1 MSLSNRPYIGTWRLG
16 AQQLVQHTPDAMVYV
31 NGDMTL
37 PGCQRCHSSIDLQKF
52 VTEVSVDAGCDAGSG
67 SASFTLAIP
76 PHHRDSF
83 IRDAKFILRP
93 GLEVHI
99 YMRGYF
105 PVKGMYSNLAQSTP
119 KKSSEST
126 KNAVGAQAPTTTPPV
141 LPGKERNAL
150 VNNPRLNAEQK
161 ANALIIYDQF
171 TASGASA
178 NVAYAAIANA
188 KSESGLKAN
197 KRSVT
202 KSGKP
207 GVGLGLFQLTR
218 GSFKDPKTGK
228 VAGTPEDAASSDKYY
243 NAYDPN
249 ANSAGIMRDF
259 AFPKIKAQG
268 KKSDSTVVSLTQN
281 FAQYVERPA
290 ALNQANVNTPQGQN
304 ELARRSAIAQNLFG
318 KSATDPTFGKKAVKP
333 DPNQPVV
340 IPTQATQ
347 QSDQAKQEAT
357 DEIGP
362 SPLDSMDLD
371 GYDIE
376 NVLAYPYYHVF
387 HGVMTQVSHAY
398 SAGTHTASI
407 QCVSMLHFWQYQQ
420 MSTNASAFGARAPN
434 SGNKMSMLGNNFTGK
449 HPYEIMYALHH
460 DTAGAAAGVSW
471 ALAQKTNQTAKSD
484 LTGES
489 LYSLNLKYW
498 QKRFSLKDIKLR
510 MHGVTGEM
518 FNSVQSAFLASASS
532 NDLMSLVR
540 GRFNNSGVK
549 AKGDNIFS
557 QAVSVG
563 LYNKRRLEALV
574 QSRSR
579 RPPGQNKSS
588 TKLEVN
594 MAEMHAFVSD
604 VSQWG
609 QVQLF
614 ESTYESKLDVAN
626 KVCEATGF
634 EFYQDVDGDFVF
646 KPPMYNLD
654 TSGSRVYRIENID
667 IISINFEEKEPQ
679 VTYMVCKG
687 SHFTNVKVGID
698 NEMGVQGQY
707 IDYRLVSQ
715 FGWRPGNFE
724 SSYFTDAMSMFYAAV
739 NRLDIMNAPTKS
751 GSVTIPLRPEL
762 RPGYPVYI
770 PYLDCFYYCNSFA
783 HSFSVGAGCTT
794 SLQLIGKRSKFFAPG
809 YPDKRGIEAIELS
822 NTMLPEKPLEVLDLS
837 GRPRLS
843 GFPNVVMALDP
854 NQIDPMFLI
863 VGSDVDKIT
872 DPATLEFLMKQAM
885 KMSIVDSWPD
895 NSGERPGPYYIVR
908 SGEGQQGMWFYLK
921 TPNSVSE
928 SQIEKPEPNSRIA
941 KGMKG
946 AIQVMREAGKLVD
959 YQKGQAEKAAKALP
973 KLERQAKEV
982 KRLHDLAIAAGKKS
996 GADEAGTNASRNA
1009 DSSDAKYRAKQ
1020 DAFTQS
1026 KEDAILLQNSAN
1038 DISENDH
1045 STLAEFRRLLKR
1057 VTEEYQAPDTFQSN
1071 FAGDPRSSI
1080 TLLEMLSD
1088 KKAVFS
1094 NKALPGSYRYY
1105 SASSPRVKDQG
1116 QDLLTIHLTKDADT
1130 IGKKIVTTSAYLEPM
1145 WKELPCKQYV
1155 AAPTTSPDGL
1165 KPEAELK
1172 DKIPQR
1178 GIMVFTNN
1186 TNYPAGEVLPT
1197 SEIRELMFA
1206 SHRVFKDNHMTSNAY
1221 VTAAIV
1227 SGDDMVQAWKNNTAA
1242 KIGTPVPTDSI
1253 EKAMGPWLT
1262 DMSKAMDTAF
1272 TACKAGIV
1280 PTDAAK
1286 IPDFP
1291 LVVLPVYIS
1300 AANGGQVFTTVPLNS
1315 YVFEEDKDDTGT
1327 KLTTAG
1333 MAKVDDK
1340 GNIKTAWAGSDGAPI
1355 KNAWVPLA
1363 RVYAEAYFT
1372 NFMLAQD
1379 AWIVNMQAVGL
1390 EPVVVDTIVSK
1401 YNDALGSKTK
1411 ISTTTTIS
1419 RIDNKKVRKV
1429 KGKKG
1434 KGGDGST
1441 LVPTPVFPISDA
1453 QGYHVIGSHRYGR
1466 DVTIDPEGVFDVLHR
1481 QDIFSMF
1488 SKQMVQDILRLFVQ
1502 KKPIYVNIP
1511 DPNNPKLV
1519 KREKRDGAVAEKAL
1533 EDEAIRVMRQ
1543 NYNNADHL
1551 IRDKTVKDGST
1562 LLTGLAAHMAD
1573 GKDGITKLPIINAAY
1588 SLADLAPH
1596 TSRNF
1601 CSCKAAEASVLLDI
1615 AGTKDYVH
1623 FTESGKP
1630 NYGNT
1635 SGDAPVDRTVQW
1647 VQSTTAQ
1654 VAIPW
1659 VQSQAA
1665 LRGSVPND
1673 QPTSIIQ
1680 AARDLGAQFDQQAR
1694 SVDAAK
1700 AAFEASKKA
1709 AADAKNQLTGD
1720 DTNG

>member
-1 MSLSNRPYIGTWRLG
+1 MSIANRPYIGTWKLG
-16 AQQLVQHTPDAMVYV
+16 AQQLVQHTPDALVYV
-31 NGDMTL
+31 NGDLAL
-37 PGCQRCHSSIDLQKF
+37 PGCQRCQSSIDLQKF
-52 VTEVSVDAGCDAGSG
+52 VTEISVDAGCDSGSG
-67 SASFTLAIP
+67 SGSFTLAIP
-76 PHHRDSF
+76 AHHRDSF

-105 PVKGMYSNLAQSTP
+105 PVKGLYSNLAQQTQNSQGSTP
-119 KKSSEST
+119 TTQTS
-126 KNAVGAQAPTTTPPV
+126 VGVTGIKPANPPTLTPATGAKLDGKAWMDRYEDTFRQAAKDNGVKDIDKFTAQA
-141 LPGKERNAL
+141 LIWSYNECGGY
-150 VNNPRLNAEQK
+150 PRSENILFGQK
-161 ANALIIYDQF
+161 AGSPGTGGVPSISFPKRGAPFADFPTPYDATVAHIAWQNHYGTESFSIY
-171 TASGASA
+171 
-178 NVAYAAIANA
+178 N
-188 KSESGLKAN
+188 E
-197 KRSVT
+197 
-202 KSGKP
+202 KP
-207 GVGLGLFQLTR
+207 TD
-218 GSFKDPKTGK
+218 FKDGRHVPGLTGYSTLRKQMGITKDDNGNYVKTSASTTAMNAQATLD
-228 VAGTPEDAASSDKYY
+228 AGGTQ
-243 NAYDPN
+243 
-249 ANSAGIMRDF
+249 SAD
-259 AFPKIKAQG
+259 
-268 KKSDSTVVSLTQN
+268 
-281 FAQYVERPA
+281 
-290 ALNQANVNTPQGQN
+290 
-304 ELARRSAIAQNLFG
+304 
-318 KSATDPTFGKKAVKP
+318 TFG
-333 DPNQPVV
+333 
-340 IPTQATQ
+340 
-347 QSDQAKQEAT
+347 
-357 DEIGP
+357 P
-362 SPLDSMDLD
+362 SALDSM
-371 GYDIE
+371 GMAGHDIE

-398 SAGTHTASI
+398 SAGTTTASI

-484 LTGES
+484 LTNES

-549 AKGDNIFS
+549 AKGDNILS

-574 QSRSR
+574 QSRAR
-579 RPPGQNKSS
+579 RPPEQNKSS
-588 TKLEVN
+588 TKLEIN

-604 VSQWG
+604 VAQWG

-751 GSVTIPLRPEL
+751 GSLTIPLRPEL

-783 HSFSVGAGCTT
+783 HSFSVGSGCTT
-794 SLQLIGKRSKFFAPG
+794 SLQLIGKRSKFYAPG
-809 YPDKRGIEAIELS
+809 YPDKRGIEAIDMS
-822 NTMLPEKPLEVLDLS
+822 NTLLPEKPLEVLDLS

-863 VGSDVDKIT
+863 VGSDVDKIN
-872 DPATLEFLMKQAM
+872 DKATLEYLMKQAM
-885 KMSIVDSWPD
+885 KMDIVQSWPD
-895 NSGERPGPYYIVR
+895 NSGERPGPYYYVKG
-908 SGEGQQGMWFYLK
+908 GEYGQGMWFYLK
-921 TPNSVSE
+921 TDNSVPE
-928 SQIEKPEPNSRIA
+928 NDIEKKSQNPIVAA
-941 KGMKG
+941 KLKNVIDVMK
-946 AIQVMREAGKLVD
+946 EAGKLVAQ
-959 YQKGQAEKAAKALP
+959 QKAQAKKSANALP
-973 KLERQAKEV
+973 KLERQAAQAK
-982 KRLHDLAIAAGKKS
+982 KLRDAANAAAQKT
-996 GADEAGTNASRNA
+996 GANEAGTGASKNA
-1009 DSSDAKYRAKQ
+1009 DATDAKALKAEHDLTKMLENQAIKDMSAK
-1020 DAFTQS
+1020 DV
-1026 KEDAILLQNSAN
+1026 
-1038 DISENDH
+1038 SENDQ
-1045 STLAEFRRLLKR
+1045 STLAQFRRLLKR
-1057 VTEEYQAPDTFQSN
+1057 VTEEYQAPDTFQSK

-1105 SASSPRVKDQG
+1105 SASSPHVKDQG

-1130 IGKKIVTTSAYLEPM
+1130 VAKKLVTTSAYLEPM

-1155 AAPTTSPDGL
+1155 DAPTTSPDGM
-1165 KPEAELK
+1165 KPEAELQ
-1172 DKIPQR
+1172 DKVPQR

-1186 TNYPAGEVLPT
+1186 TNFPAGEVLPT

-1206 SHRVFKDNHMTSNAY
+1206 SHRVFKDNHKASNSY

-1227 SGDDMVQAWKNNTAA
+1227 SGDDMVEAWKLYAQG
-1242 KIGTPVPTDSI
+1242 KVGTPAPGDTL
-1253 EKAMGPWLT
+1253 EKAMSAVWLT
-1262 DMSKAMDTAF
+1262 EMSKAMDTALA
-1272 TACKAGIV
+1272 ACKNGLS
-1280 PTDAAK
+1280 PSDAVR
-1286 IPDFP
+1286 ISDFP
-1291 LVVLPVYIS
+1291 LVTLPIHVLVNGAQISTTTPLNQYIFQEDKEADGSLKSS
-1300 AANGGQVFTTVPLNS
+1300 AA
-1315 YVFEEDKDDTGT
+1315 T
-1327 KLTTAG
+1327 KS
-1333 MAKVDDK
+1333 K
-1340 GNIKTAWAGSDGAPI
+1340 AWPGSDIEMIAS
-1355 KNAWVPLA
+1355 AWPSLA
-1363 RVYAEAYFT
+1363 RVYGEAYF
-1372 NFMLAQD
+1372 NAFMTAQD
-1379 AWIVNMQAVGL
+1379 AWIKMMMANDMKP
-1390 EPVVVDTIVSK
+1390 EVVDSVVSA
-1401 YNDALGSKTK
+1401 YNNSLGSNTH
-1411 ISTTTTIS
+1411 ISKTTTIS
-1419 RIDNKKVRKV
+1419 RIHNKQVRKV

-1434 KGGDGST
+1434 KAGDGST

-1466 DVTIDPEGVFDVLHR
+1466 DVTIDPDGVFDVMHR

-1488 SKQMVQDILRLFVQ
+1488 SKQMVDNILRVFVQ
-1502 KKPIYVNIP
+1502 GKGIFIDIP

-1519 KREKRDGAVAEKAL
+1519 KRKMESGPLAQKYL
-1533 EDEAIRVMRQ
+1533 EDEAVRVMKQ
-1543 NYNNADHL
+1543 NYSNADHL
-1551 IRDKTVKDGST
+1551 IRDKTVKDGDS
-1562 LLTGLAAHMAD
+1562 LKTGLAAWMAD

-1623 FTESGKP
+1623 FTEAGKP
-1630 NYGNT
+1630 NYGNV

-1647 VQSTTAQ
+1647 VQQTTAQ

-1665 LRGSVPND
+1665 LRGSVPTQ

-1680 AARDLGAQFDQQAR
+1680 AARDMGAQFDQQAR

-1700 AAFEASKKA
+1700 AAFEASKQA
-1709 AADAKNQLTGD
+1709 AANLQKQLKD
-1720 DTNG
+1720 KPNG

>member
-1 MSLSNRPYIGTWRLG
+1 MSLNSRPYIGTWKLG
-16 AQQLVQHTPDAMVYV
+16 AQKLVQVTPDALVYV
-31 NGDMTL
+31 NGDLTL

-52 VTEVSVDAGCDAGSG
+52 ITEVSVDAGCDSGSG

-76 PHHRDSF
+76 SHHRDSF

-105 PVKGMYSNLAQSTP
+105 PVKGMYSNLAQQTQSRVQ
-119 KKSSEST
+119 SGDDESDAMFEDA
-126 KNAVGAQAPTTTPPV
+126 NQGDQGMPV
-141 LPGKERNAL
+141 LTAADSKKMSAAAWKDRYEDTFRKVATERYPDKMDQDRFVAQTLIWSYNECGGRAS
-150 VNNPRLNAEQK
+150 REFMMFGQK
-161 ANALIIYDQF
+161 AGSVGTDGLKGTSVMTHEFRQSDDPNGKWKKGDAYKTPQKFAHFPTAYDATVGHAKWQEKYGVE
-171 TASGASA
+171 ASTRYRNKATKK
-178 NVAYAAIANA
+178 Y
-188 KSESGLKAN
+188 SGLKGFRN
-197 KRSVT
+197 LRNQMGIT
-202 KSGKP
+202 QT
-207 GVGLGLFQLTR
+207 LDER
-218 GSFKDPKTGK
+218 TGK
-228 VAGTPEDAASSDKYY
+228 NLYVLPSKDGVPATTTTEK
-243 NAYDPN
+243 
-249 ANSAGIMRDF
+249 
-259 AFPKIKAQG
+259 
-268 KKSDSTVVSLTQN
+268 LTN
-281 FAQYVERPA
+281 
-290 ALNQANVNTPQGQN
+290 
-304 ELARRSAIAQNLFG
+304 
-318 KSATDPTFGKKAVKP
+318 
-333 DPNQPVV
+333 
-340 IPTQATQ
+340 
-347 QSDQAKQEAT
+347 SDQT
-357 DEIGP
+357 EIGP
-362 SPLDSMDLD
+362 STLESMDLD
-371 GYDIE
+371 VYDIE

-387 HGVMTQVSHAY
+387 HGVMTQVSLAY
-398 SAGTHTASI
+398 SAGIHTATI

-420 MSTNASAFGARAPN
+420 MSTNASVFGARAPN

-471 ALAQKTNQTAKSD
+471 ALAQKNNQTASSD

-510 MHGVTGEM
+510 MHGVSGEM
-518 FNSVQSAFLASASS
+518 FNSVQAAFLASASS
-532 NDLMSLVR
+532 GDLMSLVR
-540 GRFNNSGVK
+540 GRFNGTQ
-549 AKGDNIFS
+549 AKGYNILS

-579 RPPGQNKSS
+579 RPPGQNASS
-588 TKLEVN
+588 TKLEIN

-604 VSQWG
+604 VAQWG
-609 QVQLF
+609 QIQLF

-654 TSGSRVYRIENID
+654 TSGSRVYRIEDID

-687 SHFTNVKVGID
+687 SHFSNIKIGLD

-715 FGWRPGNFE
+715 YGWRPGNFE
-724 SSYFTDAMSMFYAAV
+724 SAYFTDGMSMFYAAV
-739 NRLDIMNAPTKS
+739 NRLDVMNAPTKS
-751 GSVTIPLRPEL
+751 GSLTIPLRPEL

-783 HSFSVGAGCTT
+783 HSFSVGSGCTT

-809 YPDKRGIEAIELS
+809 HPDKRGIEAIDMS
-822 NTMLPEKPLEVLDLS
+822 NTLLPEKPLEVLDLS

-872 DPATLEFLMKQAM
+872 DPATLEYLMKQAVRLA
-885 KMSIVDSWPD
+885 IVDSWPD

-921 TPNSVSE
+921 TPNSVPE
-928 SQIEKPEPNSRIA
+928 DQIAKQTTTSRIA
-941 KGMKG
+941 NDMKG
-946 AIQVMREAGKLVD
+946 AINMMNAAGELIT
-959 YQKGQAEKAAKALP
+959 YQKDAARKAANALP
-973 KLERQAKEV
+973 KLEREANAAKKLQE
-982 KRLHDLAIAAGKKS
+982 AANKAAEKS
-996 GADEAGTNASRNA
+996 GANEAGTAASKALDNATAKALNA
-1009 DSSDAKYRAKQ
+1009 NHQ
-1020 DAFTQS
+1020 LQGHL
-1026 KEDAILLQNSAN
+1026 ENQAIENMQAT

-1045 STLAEFRRLLKR
+1045 SKLAEFRRLLRR
-1057 VTEEYQAPDTFQSN
+1057 VTDKFQAPDSFQSE
-1071 FAGDPRSSI
+1071 FSGDPRSSI

-1105 SASSPRVKDQG
+1105 SSSSPHVKDQG
-1116 QDLLTIHLTKDADT
+1116 QDLLTIRLTKDADT
-1130 IGKKIVTTSAYLEPM
+1130 IGKKLVTTEAYLEPL

-1155 AAPTTSPDGL
+1155 VAPTTSPDGL
-1165 KPEAELK
+1165 RPEAELQ
-1172 DKIPQR
+1172 DKVPER

-1206 SHRVFKDNHMTSNAY
+1206 SHQVFHDNHRGSNPY
-1221 VTAAIV
+1221 TVAAIV
-1227 SGDDMVQAWKNNTAA
+1227 SGDDMVQAWKRNVSDLRRSDS
-1242 KIGTPVPTDSI
+1242 IGTPVPTDTL

-1262 DMSKAMDTAF
+1262 SMSKAMDTAF
-1272 TACKAGIV
+1272 TACKAQIV
-1280 PTDAAK
+1280 PSDAAK

-1291 LVVLPVYIS
+1291 LVALPIYI
-1300 AANGGQVFTTVPLNS
+1300 APANGGQVYTKAPLNS
-1315 YVFEEDKDDTGT
+1315 YVFDEDKDENG
-1327 KLTTAG
+1327 KITAEG
-1333 MAKVDDK
+1333 MAKVNDK
-1340 GNIKTAWAGSDGAPI
+1340 GILNTAWVGSDVTPI

-1363 RVYAEAYFT
+1363 RVYVEAYF
-1372 NFMLAQD
+1372 NAFMLAQD
-1379 AWIVNMQAVGL
+1379 AWIVNMQANGL
-1390 EPVVVDTIVSK
+1390 DAEVVDSVVSA
-1401 YNDALGSKTK
+1401 YNNSLGSTTH

-1419 RIDNKKVRKV
+1419 RISTKKVHRV

-1434 KGGDGST
+1434 KGGNGAT
-1441 LVPTPVFPISDA
+1441 LVSTPVFPISDA
-1453 QGYHVIGSHRYGR
+1453 QGYHVIGSYRYGR
-1466 DVTIDPEGVFDVLHR
+1466 DVTIDPDGVFDVLHR
-1481 QDIFSMF
+1481 QDIFSML
-1488 SKQMVQDILRLFVQ
+1488 SKRMVDNILRVFVRHQ
-1502 KKPIYVNIP
+1502 KIFIDTP
-1511 DPNNPKLV
+1511 DPDNPKLI
-1519 KREKRDGAVAEKAL
+1519 KRVPEEGAAAEAELEKQVILDMQR
-1533 EDEAIRVMRQ
+1533 
-1543 NYNNADHL
+1543 NYSNADHL
-1551 IRDKTVKDGST
+1551 IHDKTVKDGNY
-1562 LLTGLAAHMAD
+1562 LKTGLAAHLAD
-1573 GKDGITKLPIINAAY
+1573 GRDGITKLPIINAAY
-1588 SLADLAPH
+1588 NLADLVPH

-1615 AGTKDYVH
+1615 AGTQEYVH
-1623 FTESGKP
+1623 FTEAGKS

-1647 VQSTTAQ
+1647 VQQTTAQ
-1654 VAIPW
+1654 VALPW

-1665 LRGSVPND
+1665 LRGSVPT
-1673 QPTSIIQ
+1673 QKPTSIIQ
-1680 AARDLGAQFDQQAR
+1680 AAHDLGAQFDQQAR
-1694 SVDAAK
+1694 SVDVAK

-1709 AADAKNQLTGD
+1709 AADAKKQLTEGKS
-1720 DTNG
+1720 NG